1 MTLLES
7 ARFSSS
13 LLTKHADLFLIAM
26 VIAVIM
32 LMIVPLPTY
41 LIDLLISANIALSF
55 VIMMMTMYAPNVL
68 AFSSFPSLL
77 LFTTLF
83 RVGLNISTTRLI
95 LLQADAGEIIY
106 TFGEF
111 AVGGNFIVGAV
122 VFIIIAI
129 IQFLVIAKGAERVSE
144 VGARFSLDAMPG
156 KQMSIDADLRAG
168 SIDSEEAQRRRN
180 NVSLESKMY
189 GAMDGAMK
197 FVKGDAIAGL
207 LIAAVNIV
215 AGTIIGVT
223 QMGMTSGESLQLYG
237 VLTIGDGL
245 VSQIPSLLIAMSAGI
260 LVTRSGGDV
269 DNVGEQIG
277 SQIFS
282 QPRALIIS
290 GFLVFLFA
298 LIPGFPKSQLFL
310 LSVILLGM
318 GLSLHYVA
326 RAREAK
332 VDRKQEIKQNLRS
345 TLERT
350 RKGVN
355 GANLAIG
362 GSDVGGAG
370 SNAIDDDEFAPVV
383 PLILDLAANLAEHLD
398 YDVLNDELIA
408 LRRALYFDLGVPFPG
423 VNLRDNPNLG
433 PFEYV
438 LNLDEVP
445 VGFGSLMKDHVLVR
459 DDPDNIR
466 MLGIQITEGIA
477 FLPSEKSWWVHSNDA
492 ERIKA
497 IGGRYLVHEKVI
509 SLHLSLILARHADCF
524 IGLQETK
531 YLLDRME
538 ERAPDLVHEVTR
550 LLPLQKIADLL
561 KRLVQEQISIRD
573 LRTIFE
579 TIIVWGPKEKDQVML
594 SEYVRSA
601 LKRQISF
608 KYCAGMNIL
617 PAVLLEPACEEKIR
631 QAIRQ
636 TSSGAFLALDPSS
649 SKMFLKE
656 VQRIA
661 NSRKNRR
668 IVIIASIDIRRYVR
682 RLIEGEFYEIPVLDY
697 QELTPEISVQPVDR
711 IRI

>member
-13 LLTKHADLFLIAM
+13 LVTRHADFLLVGM
-26 VIAVIM
+26 VVAVIT
-32 LMIVPLPTY
+32 LMVVPLPTFMV
-41 LIDLLISANIALSF
+41 DLLISANLGASF

-83 RVGLNISTTRLI
+83 RVGLNIATTRLI

-168 SIDSEEAQRRRN
+168 AIDSDEAQRRRS
-180 NVSLESKMY
+180 NVSLESQMY

-223 QMGMTSGESLQLYG
+223 QMGMTSGEALQLYG

-245 VSQIPSLLIAMSAGI
+245 VSQIPSLLIAISAGI

-282 QPRALIIS
+282 QPRALMIA
-290 GFLVFLFA
+290 GFLIFLFA
-298 LIPGFPKSQLFL
+298 LIPGFPKPQLFAL
-310 LSVILLGM
+310 AALLG
-318 GLSLHYVA
+318 GIGFALRYVA
-326 RAREAK
+326 KAGERT
-332 VDRKQEIKQNLRS
+332 VDKKQEIKQNLKSTVDRHKGAARRS
-345 TLERT
+345 ADT
-350 RKGVN
+350 G
-355 GANLAIG
+355 
-362 GSDVGGAG
+362 
-370 SNAIDDDEFAPVV
+370 DEFSPVV
-383 PLILDLAANLAEHLD
+383 PLILDLSASLGEPLD
-398 YDVLNDELIA
+398 YDLLNDELIA
-408 LRRALYFDLGVPFPG
+408 LGRTLYFDLGVPFPG
-423 VNLRDNPNLG
+423 VNLRDNPGLG
-433 PFEYV
+433 SFEYV

-445 VGFGSLMKDHVLVR
+445 VGFGSLMEGHVLVR

-466 MLGIQITEGIA
+466 MLGIEVKEGIP
-477 FLPSEKSWWVHSNDA
+477 FLPSEKSWWVQERDA

-497 IGGRYLVHEKVI
+497 VGGRVLGHEKVI
-509 SLHLSLILARHADCF
+509 ALHLSLILARHADSF
-524 IGLQETK
+524 IGLQESK

-538 ERAPDLVHEVTR
+538 ERAPDLVHEASR

-573 LRTIFE
+573 LRSILE
-579 TIIVWGPKEKDQVML
+579 ALIIWAPKEKDQVML
-594 SEYVRSA
+594 SEYIRAA
-601 LKRQISF
+601 LKRQISY
-608 KYCAGMNIL
+608 KYCAGQNIL
-617 PAVLLEPACEEKIR
+617 PAVLLDPACEEKIR
-631 QAIRQ
+631 QSIRQ
-636 TSSGAFLALDPSS
+636 TSSGAFLALDPDSS
-649 SKMFLKE
+649 RLFLQE
-656 VQRIA
+656 V
-661 NSRKNRR
+661 RR
-668 IVIIASIDIRRYVR
+668 ISSLRRGKRLVIICSIDIRRYVR